1 MDDSADVVQKVLAAA
16 AEDNGELE
24 LPLKPERVQAMRAA
38 LIERRQLVVAPPPSP
53 RASCRLPLASLLP
66 RTCLGG
72 PTAVVQVAGAGC
84 VGVGRGAWGARSQSL
99 HEGQRGGRWM
109 KASCPASLL
118 T

>member
-16 AEDNGELE
+16 AEDNGEFE

-84 VGVGRGAWGARSQSL
+84 VGVGRGARGARAYTRAS
-99 HEGQRGGRWM
+99 GAAGG
-109 KASCPASLL
+109 
-118 T
+118 